1 MLGRQVVPYDWVSD
15 TRFADDACRRTFLA
29 SPGAP
34 RALCPPLHQA
44 CEPLGHYRNQW
55 WVLDP
60 GRGTLLA
67 AGIYGQYLYI
77 DVSAE
82 VVLAKMSSLPDPLDL
97 EVSADS
103 LAAFAAVT
111 ERLAGAGD

>member
-1 MLGRQVVPYDWVSD
+1 M
-15 TRFADDACRRTFLA
+15 
-29 SPGAP
+29 
-34 RALCPPLHQA
+34 
-44 CEPLGHYRNQW
+44 
-55 WVLDP
+55 LDP
-60 GRGTLLA
+60 GRGALLA

-77 DVSAE
+77 DVSAQ

-97 EVSADS
+97 EVSAAS